1 MNCERDCCIVWVS
14 IVLVI
19 PKKYDAIAYNLYNG
33 GDMPY
38 DYFEEVIALQVAA
51 NQKKFVATNL
61 YSLAQAYANG
71 HTLLQYIPTNS

>member
-1 MNCERDCCIVWVS
+1 
-14 IVLVI
+14 
-19 PKKYDAIAYNLYNG
+19 
-33 GDMPY
+33 MPY